1 MHLNISFLSSIR
13 NLIYHNSYEDE
24 GKKTKKIVYTPLSL
38 DTVLLLYS
46 LSLGAMIH

>member
-1 MHLNISFLSSIR
+1 MHLHVNISFLSSIR
-13 NLIYHNSYEDE
+13 NYDNSYEDE

-46 LSLGAMIH
+46 LSLVAVIH